1 QGFLE
6 LLPLAVELE
15 RFLLRHPLVLAR
27 LLHLLE
33 LLEPGDRLADR
44 REVRQGAAEPA
55 LVDVEHAAAVGL
67 LEHGLLGLLLGAD
80 EEHRAAAGGQIT
92 DEAVGLPE
100 LLEGFLKIDDV
111 NAVALTEDVLL
122 HLRVPALGLMA
133 EVHSGLE
140 QLLHRQRGHGSSFGL
155 PPPRPAGSPVSGS
168 RCHRKRAAC
177 VMVSDYVVYLALS
190 RTYSSLRSH
199 VQTRSSPRPNP
210 RSIEI
215 WYSDNP

>member
-1 QGFLE
+1 
-6 LLPLAVELE
+6 
-15 RFLLRHPLVLAR
+15 
-27 LLHLLE
+27 
-33 LLEPGDRLADR
+33 
-44 REVRQGAAEPA
+44 
-55 LVDVEHAAAVGL
+55 
-67 LEHGLLGLLLGAD
+67 
-80 EEHRAAAGGQIT
+80 
-92 DEAVGLPE
+92 
-100 LLEGFLKIDDV
+100 
-111 NAVALTEDVLL
+111 

-140 QLLHRQRGHGSSFGL
+140 QLLHSQRGHGSSFGL

-168 RCHRKRAAC
+168 RYHRKRAAC

-215 WYSDNP
+215 WYSDNPMISRMRSRRTPSFCIPRSTSGSSSKAIATLV